1 MGIRTGEDTDVVAGS
16 LNGAVSHVVDGR
28 VLVHGKL
35 FARGGERLRL
45 RGVTYGPFAPN
56 REGQPFPTR
65 RRTGDDLAGLQALG
79 ANSIRVYHVPPEW
92 MLDLVDEG
100 YELVSVIVTSS
111 QVRVYFLSKP
121 GKIAKCQENTTLSLP
136 SEAPPP
142 PPTVGQMPAFLP
154 NNFVPETRMAIECT
168 ELSRPDQ
175 RKH

>member
-1 MGIRTGEDTDVVAGS
+1 VRWVARVIVVIGIVALSGKTWPETGPAAPPVIDGDQWRTTDRS
-16 LNGAVSHVVDGR
+16 
-28 VLVHGKL
+28 
-35 FARGGERLRL
+35 
-45 RGVTYGPFAPN
+45 
-56 REGQPFPTR
+56 
-65 RRTGDDLAGLQALG
+65 
-79 ANSIRVYHVPPEW
+79 

-136 SEAPPP
+136 SEAPQP
-142 PPTVGQMPAFLP
+142 PPTRGQMPAFLP

-175 RKH
+175 GKH

>member
-1 MGIRTGEDTDVVAGS
+1 MRWVARVIVVIGIVALSGKTWPETGPAAPPVNGDQWRTTDRS
-16 LNGAVSHVVDGR
+16 
-28 VLVHGKL
+28 
-35 FARGGERLRL
+35 
-45 RGVTYGPFAPN
+45 
-56 REGQPFPTR
+56 
-65 RRTGDDLAGLQALG
+65 
-79 ANSIRVYHVPPEW
+79 

-154 NNFVPETRMAIECT
+154 NNFVPETRMAIECK

-175 RKH
+175 PKH

>member
-1 MGIRTGEDTDVVAGS
+1 MRWVATVIVVIGIVALSGKTWPEA
-16 LNGAVSHVVDGR
+16 GPAAPPVIAPVDGD
-28 VLVHGKL
+28 
-35 FARGGERLRL
+35 
-45 RGVTYGPFAPN
+45 
-56 REGQPFPTR
+56 QW
-65 RRTGDDLAGLQALG
+65 RTTDR
-79 ANSIRVYHVPPEW
+79 S

-121 GKIAKCQENTTLSLP
+121 GRIAKCQENTTLSLP

-142 PPTVGQMPAFLP
+142 PPTRAQMPAFLP

-175 RKH
+175 GKH